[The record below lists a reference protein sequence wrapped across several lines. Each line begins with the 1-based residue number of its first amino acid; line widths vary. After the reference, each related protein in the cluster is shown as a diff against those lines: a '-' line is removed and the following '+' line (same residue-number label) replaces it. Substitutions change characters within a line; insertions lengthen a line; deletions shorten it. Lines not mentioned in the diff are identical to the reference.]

1 MTNDATA
8 PRAAACAAC
17 RDGTP
22 LGFDFTMAFQP
33 IVDMTT
39 MRPWAYEALIRGTDG
54 AGAASV
60 LSHVSAENRYAF
72 DQRCRVV
79 AIEKAVAAGL
89 LDDGAKLS
97 INFLPDAVY
106 SPKACIQLTLRT
118 AAATGFPTDRLMF
131 EFTENEKMADPA
143 HVMNIIATY
152 QQMGFTTALDDF
164 GSGHSGLNLLAQ
176 FRPDVIK
183 LDMELI
189 RGLDASMPRRMI
201 VDAVVRMCAQMGITI
216 IAEGVETPGELDAIR
231 RLGITLVQ
239 GYLLAK
245 PAFEALPL
253 LTIAPPAPLL
263 RAAG

>member
-8 PRAAACAAC
+8 PRPAPCVAC

-33 IVDMTT
+33 IVDMST

-60 LSHVSAENRYAF
+60 LSQVSAENRYAF

-89 LDDGAKLS
+89 LDNGAKLS

-131 EFTENEKMADPA
+131 EFTENEKMDDPA
-143 HVMNIIATY
+143 HVMNIIRTY

-164 GSGHSGLNLLAQ
+164 GAGHSGLNLLAQ
-176 FRPDVIK
+176 FAPDVIK

-189 RGLDASMPRRMI
+189 RGIDASMPRRMI
-201 VDAVVRMCAQMGITI
+201 VEAVVRMCAQMGITI
-216 IAEGVETPGELDAIR
+216 IAEGVETRAELDAIR
-231 RLGITLVQ
+231 RLGIDLVQ
-239 GYLLAK
+239 GYLLAR
-245 PAFEALPL
+245 PAFEALPS
-253 LTIAPPAPLL
+253 LTIAPPAPSL
-263 RAAG
+263 RVTG